1 MFSRT
6 SKQALSGIRRFS
18 NEAETQLE
26 TWIKINDRMHL
37 DAAAKAEGAV
47 SGVKAD
53 VAALRGEVKIDVA
66 ALKSD
71 FSVLRAEVSVLKND
85 MNTLKSDVNELRK
98 GQIEI
103 HKEMTGNTRLL
114 LVAMFGTA
122 TLFFGANRYLDD
134 RKQVT
139 PKLS

>member
-1 MFSRT
+1 MFSRI

-47 SGVKAD
+47 SGVKAELSVVKSD
-53 VAALRGEVKIDVA
+53 VSALRTEVNS
-66 ALKSD
+66 LKTDINS
-71 FSVLRAEVSVLKND
+71 
-85 MNTLKSDVNELRK
+85 LKSDVNELRK
-98 GQIEI
+98 GQVEI

-134 RKQVT
+134 RNQVT